1 MTLQL
6 EHISQRFG
14 STTALK
20 DINLTIAQ
28 GEFVAVLGP
37 SGCGKTTLLRCI
49 GGFIDPTEGII
60 TLDNEVY
67 SSKEIRVPIED
78 RNLGMVFQSFALW
91 PHMTVREH
99 VEFPLASR
107 RQSHL
112 SPEEKQRLVDKAI
125 ADMGLASMEK
135 RLPGQLSGGQ
145 RQRVSLARA
154 IVGKPSLLL
163 MDEPLSALDA
173 ELRISMRKEIQDIHL
188 HTGATIVY
196 VTHDQGEA
204 MAMADRI
211 IVMRNGEIEQL
222 GTPQE
227 IYYHPATEF
236 VATFVSKCNLLQGNW
251 DGEDFTLT
259 GEEIKY
265 PGKEIAHHFKEK
277 GLYPVR
283 PEQFLLTHEGQGLE
297 VEVTN
302 RQYNGREFQYTV
314 SYKEQDL
321 VVFAGCEERFE
332 PGEKLILS
340 FAEKGRAL

>member
-1 MTLQL
+1 MSLCL

-14 STTALK
+14 ATTALK
-20 DINLTIAQ
+20 DISLTIAQ
-28 GEFVAVLGP
+28 GEFMAILGP

-49 GGFIDPTEGII
+49 GGFIDPTEGVIS
-60 TLDNEVY
+60 LDDEVY
-67 SSKEIRVPIED
+67 TSKDIRVPIEE

-99 VEFPLASR
+99 VEFPLASK
-107 RQSHL
+107 RQAHL
-112 SPEEKQRLVDKAI
+112 TKEEKKERVDKAI
-125 ADMGLASMEK
+125 HDMGLDLLAE

-173 ELRISMRKEIQDIHL
+173 ELRISMRKEIQDIHF

-211 IVMRNGEIEQL
+211 IVMRNGQIEQL

-236 VATFVSKCNLLQGNW
+236 VATFVSKCNLVAGTWNQ
-251 DGEDFTLT
+251 DEFTVADET
-259 GEEIKY
+259 VKY
-265 PGKEIAHHFKEK
+265 PGENIAPYFKEN

-283 PEQFLLTHEGQGLE
+283 PEQFLLAQEGAGLA

-314 SYKEQDL
+314 KYKGQSL
-321 VVFAGCEERFE
+321 VVYAGCTERYE
-332 PGEKLILS
+332 PGTKLVLS
-340 FAEKGRAL
+340 FVEKGRAL